1 MRENRLTVFLRAMSM
16 AVLAMLSCVC
26 AAQAQYPD
34 KPIKV
39 VVAWPPGSTTDTAAR
54 VISER
59 LAQKFGQPV
68 TVENR
73 PGANGTIGTSYVAKS
88 APDGYTLIFGTA
100 DTHSINPH
108 VYKTLPY
115 DAMKGFEPISLVGIV
130 TFVLIARAG
139 LEQSDVRELVA
150 AAKQQPGKITYA
162 TWGTGSTAHV
172 SFAVLESAAGMNLL
186 HVPYQGAAPALNALL
201 GSQVDLMMTGALSAD
216 TQRKAGKAKVL
227 GVSGSQRLPA
237 LPDVRTF
244 AEQGVQDA
252 HGGSWYGMLAPAGI
266 PASVRDRLATE
277 IVAIVKAP
285 EVSQRIAGLGWS
297 VVGNTPAEFA
307 AFMRAEL
314 ERYGKVVKSRG
325 ITIDQP

>member
-1 MRENRLTVFLRAMSM
+1 MRKFGRLIVA
-16 AVLAMLSCVC
+16 AAALAMAPVAL
-26 AAQAQYPD
+26 AQYPD

-73 PGANGTIGTSYVAKS
+73 PGANGTIGTTYVARS

-108 VYKTLPY
+108 VYKSLPY
-115 DAMKGFEPISLVGIV
+115 DAMKGFEPISLVGTV

-139 LEQSDVRELVA
+139 FEHSDLRELIA
-150 AAKQQPGKITYA
+150 AAKQQPGKFTYA

-172 SFAVLESAAGMNLL
+172 SFAVLESAAGISLL
-186 HVPYQGAAPALNALL
+186 HVPFQGAAPALNAIL

-216 TQRKAGKAKVL
+216 NQRKAGKAKVL

-237 LPDVRTF
+237 ISDVRTF
-244 AEQGVQDA
+244 AEQGLPDA

-266 PASVRDRLATE
+266 PSAVRDRLAAE
-277 IVAIVKAP
+277 IVAIVKSP
-285 EVSQRIAGLGWS
+285 DVTQKIAGLGWG
-297 VVGNTPAEFA
+297 VIGNTPAEFA

-314 ERYGKVVKSRG
+314 DRYGKVVKSRG
-325 ITIDQP
+325 IQLDQP

>member
-1 MRENRLTVFLRAMSM
+1 M
-16 AVLAMLSCVC
+16 
-26 AAQAQYPD
+26 
-34 KPIKV
+34 
-39 VVAWPPGSTTDTAAR
+39 AWPPGSTTDTAAR

-73 PGANGTIGTSYVAKS
+73 PGANGTIGTTYVAKA
-88 APDGYTLIFGTA
+88 APDGHTLIFGTA

-108 VYKTLPY
+108 VYKTLQY

-139 LEQSDVRELVA
+139 LEQADLRELIA
-150 AAKQQPGKITYA
+150 AAKQHPGKLTYA

-172 SFAVLESAAGMNLL
+172 SFAVLESATGMNLL

-216 TQRKAGKAKVL
+216 NQRKAAKAKVL
-227 GVSGSQRLPA
+227 GVSGAQRLPSI
-237 LPDVRTF
+237 PDVRTF
-244 AEQGVQDA
+244 AEQGVPDA

-266 PASVRDRLATE
+266 PAAVRDRLATE

-285 EVSQRIAGLGWS
+285 EVSQRIAGLGWG

-307 AFMRAEL
+307 VFMRAEL
-314 ERYGKVVKSRG
+314 ERYGKVVKARG

>member
-1 MRENRLTVFLRAMSM
+1 MLKLTGLIA
-16 AVLAMLSCVC
+16 AAALLLATG
-26 AAQAQYPD
+26 AQAQYPE

-54 VISER
+54 IVSER

-73 PGANGTIGTSYVAKS
+73 PGANGTIGTTYVAKA

-108 VYKTLPY
+108 VYKSLQY

-139 LEQSDVRELVA
+139 LEQTDLRELIA

-172 SFAVLESAAGMNLL
+172 GFAVLESAAGMNLL

-216 TQRKAGKAKVL
+216 NQRKAGKAKVL
-227 GVSGSQRLPA
+227 GVSGAQRLPA
-237 LPDVRTF
+237 IPDVRTF

-266 PASVRDRLATE
+266 PAAVRDKLATE
-277 IVAIVKAP
+277 IVTIVKAP
-285 EVSQRIAGLGWS
+285 EIAQKIAGLGWG

-314 ERYGKVVKSRG
+314 DRYGKVVKARG